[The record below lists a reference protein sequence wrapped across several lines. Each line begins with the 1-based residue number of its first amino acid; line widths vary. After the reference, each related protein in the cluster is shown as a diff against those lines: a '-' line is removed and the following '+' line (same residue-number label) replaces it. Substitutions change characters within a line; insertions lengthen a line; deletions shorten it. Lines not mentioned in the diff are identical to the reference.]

1 MSFDKFTVCILATE
15 RVKELIDTF
24 NFKIEDLATGKQR
37 MGSPR
42 EVDEFETDLNKLMWK
57 NEAIRI
63 HCITND
69 KEELKEE
76 ELFFITD
83 TQNIAAK
90 DIDKLLDD
98 WNKIDTEW
106 E

>member
-15 RVKELIDTF
+15 RVKDLIDSF

-42 EVDEFETDLNKLMWK
+42 EVDKFETELSKLMWK

-63 HCITND
+63 HCIAQD
-69 KEELKEE
+69 KEELKED
-76 ELFFITD
+76 ELAYISD
-83 TQNIAAK
+83 IQNIAAK
-90 DIDKLLDD
+90 DIDKLLND